1 MTDRAMRGP
10 DGMGPGPAGAA
21 PPAVKVCGLTRPE
34 DAERAETLGA
44 GYLGVILAGGPRL
57 VTTARAAEVLGPPRP
72 GVRRVAVFGAQGVEE
87 VARVRDALRLD
98 VVQLHG
104 AATPDA
110 VAWLRARGAAA
121 PWPVVRVTGGLLP
134 PEAADLAAAAGV
146 LVLDALVAGQLGG
159 TGVAL
164 DWPALAGAVGALRA
178 GVPGVQLVVAGGLR
192 PGNVRAMCRILLP
205 DVVDVSSG
213 VEGSPGI
220 KDPARLAQFL
230 SEARGP

>member
-1 MTDRAMRGP
+1 VIDRVM
-10 DGMGPGPAGAA
+10 PGPPEPV

-34 DAERAETLGA
+34 DAERAEVLGA
-44 GYLGVILAGGPRL
+44 AYLGVILAGGPRL

-72 GVRRVAVFGAQGVEE
+72 GVRRVAVFGAQGVDE
-87 VARVRDALRLD
+87 VARVRDTLSLD

-110 VAWLRARGAAA
+110 VAWLRAGGEAA
-121 PWPVVRVTGGLLP
+121 PWPVVRIAGGQLP

-146 LVLDALVAGQLGG
+146 LVLDALVPGQLGG

-164 DWPALAGAVGALRA
+164 DWPALAGAVGVLRA

-192 PGNVRAMCRILLP
+192 PGNVRAMCRVLLP
-205 DVVDVSSG
+205 EVVDVSSG
-213 VEGSPGI
+213 VEVSPGI

-230 SEARGP
+230 TEARGP